1 MQRIGITG
9 ASGLIGTAVR
19 QALQARGDEP
29 VALGCRRDWQ
39 PDDLATLDAVINL
52 GGASLGGRRWNAA
65 YKRQIRDSRVLNT
78 ASLAGAIARSDR
90 PIRLVSASAVGFYG
104 DRGETVLGESAA
116 AGEGFL
122 ADVCRA
128 WEAAAADAVPTAA
141 LVRTGI
147 VVSGRGGALAR
158 LAPLARWGL
167 AGPLG
172 SGRQFWPWIALADH
186 VRALLHLLDRPE
198 LTGPFNLVAP
208 QPVRQ
213 RDFARALGRAV
224 RRPTVLPTPG
234 WALRLAAGEFGGEL
248 LASQRAVPTAL
259 AGSGFTFAHPELG
272 PVLAA
277 CVRRRARAAGKD

>member
-1 MQRIGITG
+1 MTRIGITG
-9 ASGLIGTAVR
+9 ASGLIGTALR
-19 QALQARGDEP
+19 QALQARGDEA
-29 VALGCRRDWQ
+29 VSLGRRRDWQ
-39 PDDLATLDAVINL
+39 PGDLAGLDAVVNL
-52 GGASLGGRRWNAA
+52 GGASLGGRRWNAD

-78 ASLAGAIARSDR
+78 ASLAGALARSGR
-90 PIRLVSASAVGFYG
+90 PIRLVSASAVGYYG
-104 DRGETVLGESAA
+104 DRGETVLPESAGG
-116 AGEGFL
+116 GEGFL

-128 WEAAAADAVPTAA
+128 WEAAAVEAVPSAA
-141 LVRTGI
+141 VVRTGI
-147 VVSGRGGALAR
+147 VVSARGGALAR

-198 LTGPFNLVAP
+198 LAGPFNLVAP

-213 RDFARALGRAV
+213 RDFARTLGRAV
-224 RRPTVLPTPG
+224 RRPAVIPTPG

-248 LASQRAVPTAL
+248 LASQRVVPAAL
-259 AGSGFTFAHPELG
+259 LASGFRFAHPELG

-277 CVRRRARAAGKD
+277 CARRRPPGEGKD